1 MTQLKFIIISLIFIF
16 TISWPLNSNLVSLN
30 NSKLNN
36 NKYFNVIEV
45 RDFYIFDF
53 CNNTNSKYKF
63 IIFINQKSNEYSLE
77 LNNIF
82 QLENIDSKNTNVIN
96 INCKSSSGSEQLICD
111 FDKNQLIKSGKLFK
125 IKNIEN
131 EIIFNCSKQNSNKKE
146 KCILLPFKTNFQI
159 KINNAYDS
167 FIHIKN
173 TTLLIDFRKNNIL
186 KFNIDY
192 SYILNEKPDVI
203 VNEMK
208 LYCNQIPDDKRI
220 GFGKSLECLY
230 NKSQYNYQYSSL
242 FPVFVIDKCD
252 NYVYTNI
259 NIVVLNSSFFK
270 NESFYILFII
280 FLFIF

>member
-1 MTQLKFIIISLIFIF
+1 MIQLKFIIISLIFIF
-16 TISWPLNSNLVSLN
+16 GISWPLNSNLVSLN

-63 IIFINQKSNEYSLE
+63 IIFINQKSNEYLIE

-82 QLENIDSKNTNVIN
+82 QLENIENKNKNLID
-96 INCKSSSGSEQLICD
+96 IKCKGSSNSEQLICY
-111 FDKNQLIKSGKLFK
+111 FDKNQLINSGNLFK
-125 IKNIEN
+125 IKNIEK
-131 EIIFNCSKQNSNKKE
+131 EIIFDCSKQNSNKIE

-159 KINNAYDS
+159 KINKAYDS
-167 FIHIKN
+167 FVHIRN
-173 TTLLIDFRKNNIL
+173 TTLLIDFRKKNLL

-203 VNEMK
+203 INGIK
-208 LYCNQIPDDKRI
+208 LYCNEIPDDKRI

-230 NKSQYNYQYSSL
+230 NKSQYNYQYSSQL
-242 FPVFVIDKCD
+242 PVFVIDKCD

-259 NIVVLNSSFFK
+259 NIVALNSSFYK
-270 NESFYILFII
+270 NKFFNILFILLI
-280 FLFIF
+280 FIF